1 LHLMK
6 LKKLFSGLSISKRL
20 FFLILLAVFFQSC
33 GRKDTGSTEE
43 EERISAGR
51 PESYQENDTISIN
64 PLPENILV
72 WINYY
77 QQFDTSFNLQNF
89 KASGVNVHLDS
100 LEDAT
105 TGDLS
110 LMVNFFPLLSFSP
123 DSTQII
129 DFWSYNQLIEINK
142 SGERM
147 VIGGD
152 PDQEV
157 VWINKRTGAKK
168 QLMYNGP
175 QQIVE
180 TADWISDQAFML
192 GMINVDESN
201 KNWTPEILLF
211 NLTDTTFTNFRLQ
224 KNLPADKLALDG
236 ADFTKFWLKR
246 KNYKRG

>member
-1 LHLMK
+1 VRSMK
-6 LKKLFSGLSISKRL
+6 KTKIFAGYLIVEI
-20 FFLILLAVFFQSC
+20 ILLIILVAVIIQSC
-33 GRKDTGSTEE
+33 GRKDTSSAEE
-43 EERISAGR
+43 ELNMASR
-51 PESYQENDTISIN
+51 PGSYQENDTVSIN
-64 PLPENILV
+64 PLPENLSV
-72 WINYY
+72 WIKYY
-77 QQFDTSFNLQNF
+77 QQFDTAFNLQNF
-89 KASGVNVHLDS
+89 KASGVTIHLDS

-110 LMVNFFPLLSFSP
+110 LMENFFPLFSFSP
-123 DSTQII
+123 DSSQII
-129 DFWSYNQLIEINK
+129 DFWSYNQLIEIDK
-142 SGERM
+142 SGERF

-157 VWINKRTGAKK
+157 VWINKRNGAKK

-180 TADWISDQAFML
+180 TADWINDQAFML
-192 GMINVDESN
+192 GLINIDESN
-201 KNWTPEILLF
+201 TSWSPEILLF

-224 KNLPADKLALDG
+224 KNLPADKLVLSG

>member
-1 LHLMK
+1 MK
-6 LKKLFSGLSISKRL
+6 KTKIFAGYLIVEI
-20 FFLILLAVFFQSC
+20 ILLIILVAVIILSC
-33 GRKDTGSTEE
+33 GRKDTNSAEE
-43 EERISAGR
+43 ELNIASR

-64 PLPENILV
+64 PLPENLML
-72 WINYY
+72 WIKYY
-77 QQFDTSFNLQNF
+77 QQFDTAFNKQNF
-89 KASGVNVHLDS
+89 KASGVAIHLDS

-110 LMVNFFPLLSFSP
+110 LMDNFFPLLSFSP

-129 DFWSYNQLIEINK
+129 DFWTYNQLIEVDK
-142 SGERM
+142 SGERI

-180 TADWISDQAFML
+180 TADWINDRSFIL
-192 GMINVDESN
+192 GMINIDESN
-201 KNWTPEILLF
+201 TSWSPEILLF

-224 KNLPADKLALDG
+224 KNLPADKLALSG

>member
-1 LHLMK
+1 MK
-6 LKKLFSGLSISKRL
+6 KEKIVAGLFINKFL
-20 FFLILLAVFFQSC
+20 FFLILLTVICASC
-33 GRKDTGSTEE
+33 GRRDAGSTENE
-43 EERISAGR
+43 EMISAGR
-51 PESYQENDTISIN
+51 PESYQENDTIGIQ
-64 PLPENILV
+64 PLPENLLL

-77 QQFDTSFNLQNF
+77 QQFDTSFKQQNF
-89 KASGVNVHLDS
+89 KASGVSVHLDS

-110 LMVNFFPLLSFSP
+110 LMEDFFPILSFSP
-123 DSTQII
+123 DSNQII
-129 DFWSYNQLIEINK
+129 DFWSYNQLIETNK

-157 VWINKRTGAKK
+157 VWINKKTGTKK

-180 TADWISDQAFML
+180 TADWIGDHGFLL
-192 GMINVDESN
+192 GMINIDESN
-201 KNWTPEILLF
+201 KSWSPEILLF

-224 KNLPADKLALDG
+224 KNLQADKLALSG
-236 ADFTKFWLKR
+236 ADFTTFWLKR